1 MKTASGY
8 TLVEV
13 LVAVAVFAVLSA
25 SAYVAL
31 DSLSRAAEAHRDR
44 TDDFAAV
51 QLAVARLDSDLR
63 QLAARPAKSA
73 DGRLVPALSGE
84 PRRLE
89 GTRAGWTNPAGLKR
103 STLQRFGW
111 QQSGSDLQRRQW
123 PVTDRV
129 PATSS
134 RTETVLDDVEALRFA
149 YRDLAGA
156 WHDRWPVDEGAAAR
170 LPGAVEVVLTSRRFG
185 RIRRLV
191 VLQ

>member
-1 MKTASGY
+1 MNCARGY

-31 DSLSRAAEAHRDR
+31 DSLARAAEAHRDR
-44 TDDFAAV
+44 SDDFAAV
-51 QLAVARLDSDLR
+51 QLAVARLDNDLR
-63 QLAARPAKSA
+63 QLAARPAKTA
-73 DGRLVPALSGE
+73 DGRQAPALDGE
-84 PRRLE
+84 RGRLE

-111 QQSGSDLQRRQW
+111 QQGGSDLQRRQW

-129 PATSS
+129 PASTP
-134 RTETVLDDVEALRFA
+134 RTETVLDDIESLRFA
-149 YRDLAGA
+149 YRDLTGA

-170 LPGAVEVVLTSRRFG
+170 LPSAVEVVLTSRRFG

-191 VLQ
+191 VLE